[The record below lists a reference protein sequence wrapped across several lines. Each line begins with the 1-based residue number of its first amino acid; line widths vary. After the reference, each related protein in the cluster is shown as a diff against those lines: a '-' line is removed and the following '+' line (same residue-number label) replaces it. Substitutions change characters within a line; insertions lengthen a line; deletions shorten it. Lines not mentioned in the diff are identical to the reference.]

1 MSLKQ
6 KNIAL
11 IVGFVSLLGLTYQ
24 FSIDNTLEIKRKYN
38 TLLAQKELLSNVPQQ
53 ISYLKQQNVY
63 YDSILEKNKIAIESS
78 FQNNLLSHINSF
90 VTDGKIQVISFIEP
104 HTYSS
109 ENAVIKTFSF
119 TIKGNYKNILQLINT
134 VEKLGTYGKIISIKF
149 EKKKNYKISRKSLE
163 CKIFLQK
170 IIPKKE

>member
-53 ISYLKQQNVY
+53 ISYLKQQNTRC
-63 YDSILEKNKIAIESS
+63 
-78 FQNNLLSHINSF
+78 LL
-90 VTDGKIQVISFIEP
+90 
-104 HTYSS
+104 
-109 ENAVIKTFSF
+109 A
-119 TIKGNYKNILQLINT
+119 LINAH
-134 VEKLGTYGKIISIKF
+134 L
-149 EKKKNYKISRKSLE
+149 
-163 CKIFLQK
+163 
-170 IIPKKE
+170 